1 MSFPLP
7 GLSCSAPN
15 THHSITG
22 LAIAA
27 SLPKHFDI
35 TIVAKNL
42 PGDEESQDWAS
53 PWAGAIWLGML
64 NSSEADQ
71 KIQLDALAYWWRLS
85 QRHPESSVRR
95 LQMIDIFDEGSPS
108 KAWYSNKVP
117 GFRLMNKDELP
128 EGAAFGITYGSIIV
142 TPKIFLPWIRNRL
155 EGSGVKFLRANV
167 TSLGDL
173 KDMGHQILI
182 NATGNG
188 SKYLT
193 DVKDDKVVEVRGQT
207 VLVKSPSNV
216 AWVRRGETYTYHLPR
231 GDGTAICGGIK
242 DFGSVDRNVKPE
254 QKKDILNRIHQGL
267 PQFFP
272 SAEVESFEVVRDL
285 VGIRPQRNGGIRI
298 ARETVDGQQVVH
310 AYGVEAGGYVCSW
323 GVGKEVARLVNEI
336 EFEKPT
342 DELSVASKL

>member
-1 MSFPLP
+1 MSNLQLRNNSHSDP
-7 GLSCSAPN
+7 SS
-15 THHSITG
+15 SITG

-27 SLPKHFDI
+27 SLPKHYDI

-71 KIQLDALAYWWRLS
+71 KIQLDALAFWWRLS
-85 QRHPESSVRR
+85 QRYPESSVRR
-95 LQMIDIFDEGSPS
+95 LQMVDIFDEGSPS
-108 KAWYSNKVP
+108 KAWYCNKVP
-117 GFRLMNKDELP
+117 GFRLMDKDELP
-128 EGAAFGITYGSIIV
+128 DGASFGVTYGSVIV
-142 TPKIFLPWIRNRL
+142 TPKIFLPWMRNRL
-155 EGSGVKFLRANV
+155 EGAGVKFLRANV

-188 SKYLT
+188 AKHLS
-193 DVKDDKVVEVRGQT
+193 DVKDEKVVPVRGQT
-207 VLVKSPSNV
+207 VLVKSPSNT
-216 AWVRRGETYTYHLPR
+216 AWVRRGKDYTYHLPR
-231 GDGTAICGGIK
+231 GDGTAILGGIK
-242 DFGSVDRNVKPE
+242 DFGSISRTVNED
-254 QKKDILNRIHQGL
+254 QKKDILERIHKGL

-272 SAEVESFEVVRDL
+272 SSEVGSFEVVRDL
-285 VGIRPQRNGGIRI
+285 VGIRPQRDGGVRI
-298 ARETVDGQQVVH
+298 EKEIVDGQKVVH

-323 GVGKEVARLVNEI
+323 GLGKEVARLVNEF

-342 DELSVASKL
+342 DELSIASKL